1 MLSLSACS
9 NRFGNLFQRLLFQR
23 LLTACFFRRYFRK
36 RVDLKDSLVSKWK
49 VLQHCNIN
57 NIQFF
62 FIYLKFEKNFRKI
75 KKKIKKNFKEVA
87 SFKMSGNN
95 RNWNEEMVENDAI
108 HPLFGEMQQQW
119 DRIRNTLRDKS
130 QVSVPVS
137 LLEAVNRYDEL
148 MKCFQTDVSVE
159 NVRRLHAEPD
169 MKLLEVSNLFKYN
182 SLTIG

>member
-1 MLSLSACS
+1 
-9 NRFGNLFQRLLFQR
+9 
-23 LLTACFFRRYFRK
+23 
-36 RVDLKDSLVSKWK
+36 
-49 VLQHCNIN
+49 
-57 NIQFF
+57 
-62 FIYLKFEKNFRKI
+62 
-75 KKKIKKNFKEVA
+75 
-87 SFKMSGNN
+87 MSGNN